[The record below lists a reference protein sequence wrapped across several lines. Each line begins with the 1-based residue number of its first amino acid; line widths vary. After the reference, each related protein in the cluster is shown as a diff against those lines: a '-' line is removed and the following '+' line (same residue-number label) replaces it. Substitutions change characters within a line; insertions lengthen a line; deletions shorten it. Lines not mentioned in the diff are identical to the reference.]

1 MNTTTTT
8 STSAAAAAAAAATAT
23 STTATAAAAAAALP
37 AANAI
42 GMLEFNSIV
51 KGIEVCDIMLKAAN
65 VTPLRCC
72 SVCPG
77 KYIALIAGDTGSMNA
92 AMDAGERAGGEF
104 IVDMLRIP
112 KAHAQ
117 LIPAISGTA
126 AVTRGDAVGGLE
138 YFSVASAVLAAD
150 EAPKA
155 ASVSL
160 IDVKIGYA
168 VGGKGVVLFTGD
180 TGAVQ
185 KALEAAKNRTS
196 DAGLLVY
203 STFINHP
210 SEDLYLSLL

>member
-1 MNTTTTT
+1 MM
-8 STSAAAAAAAAATAT
+8 
-23 STTATAAAAAAALP
+23 
-37 AANAI
+37 NAI

-51 KGIEVCDIMLKAAN
+51 KGIETCDIMLKAAD
-65 VTPLRCC
+65 VRPLRCC

-92 AMDAGERAGGEF
+92 AMDAGEKAGAEF
-104 IVDMLRIP
+104 VVDMLRIP
-112 KAHAQ
+112 RVHEQ

-126 AVTRGDAVGGLE
+126 AVERGEAVGGLE
-138 YFSVASAVLAAD
+138 FFSIASAVRAAD

-180 TGAVQ
+180 VGSVQ
-185 KALEAAKNRTS
+185 KALDAAKNRTS
-196 DAGLLVY
+196 DAGLLVC
-203 STFINHP
+203 STLINRP
-210 SEDLYLSLL
+210 SEELYLSLL